1 MHITARCIF
10 CWNLTKLCAQ
20 WNALTVRIMLAARK
34 DRDVVSSASVDFLMF
49 SGYVMM
55 VYFWAQQAAVA
66 SEKLASGEGQ
76 ETPEFYK
83 AKIKVADFY
92 FERLLPRTQGHAE
105 AMVNPSKTMTSL
117 APEHFS
123 FDY

>member
-1 MHITARCIF
+1 
-10 CWNLTKLCAQ
+10 
-20 WNALTVRIMLAARK
+20 MLAARK
-34 DRDVVSSASVDFLMF
+34 DRDIVSSASADFLMF

-55 VYFWAQQAAVA
+55 AYFWAQQAAIA
-66 SEKLASGEGQ
+66 SQKLEDGTGS

-92 FERLLPRTQGHAE
+92 FDRLLPRTQGHAE
-105 AMVNPSKTMTSL
+105 SMVSTSRTLTSL

>member
-1 MHITARCIF
+1 MAR
-10 CWNLTKLCAQ
+10 
-20 WNALTVRIMLAARK
+20 
-34 DRDVVSSASVDFLMF
+34 
-49 SGYVMM
+49 
-55 VYFWAQQAAVA
+55 FWAQQAAVG
-66 SEKLASGEGQ
+66 SEKLASGDGKEAA
-76 ETPEFYK
+76 EFYK

-92 FERLLPRTQGHAE
+92 FDRLLPRTQGHAE

>member
-1 MHITARCIF
+1 
-10 CWNLTKLCAQ
+10 
-20 WNALTVRIMLAARK
+20 MLAARK

-55 VYFWAQQAAVA
+55 AYFWAQQAAVV
-66 SEKLASGEGQ
+66 SEKLASGDGKES
-76 ETPEFYK
+76 
-83 AKIKVADFY
+83 
-92 FERLLPRTQGHAE
+92 AE

-117 APEHFS
+117 AAEHFS